1 MKLVLGLDSLLG
13 GPLCPL
19 FVISPGRMLG
29 QVENGATTR
38 IYVAVSSIVI
48 CTSHAAFYD
57 CTLHEWIFL
66 ECLLYCNLCDK
77 CGHFD
82 IFYRKFHFLLISH
95 KTHISNKFLSIS
107 YLIYYLMYHIY
118 YFNVKIQKIY
128 KIHRKWIK
136 KIKTVLLINK

>member
-66 ECLLYCNLCDK
+66 ECLLYCIYATNADISIFFIGNFIFFSFLTKLTCQINFYQSHISYTILCIIYIILMLK
-77 CGHFD
+77 
-82 IFYRKFHFLLISH
+82 YRK
-95 KTHISNKFLSIS
+95 
-107 YLIYYLMYHIY
+107 Y
-118 YFNVKIQKIY
+118 
-128 KIHRKWIK
+128 IK
-136 KIKTVLLINK
+136 YTVNG